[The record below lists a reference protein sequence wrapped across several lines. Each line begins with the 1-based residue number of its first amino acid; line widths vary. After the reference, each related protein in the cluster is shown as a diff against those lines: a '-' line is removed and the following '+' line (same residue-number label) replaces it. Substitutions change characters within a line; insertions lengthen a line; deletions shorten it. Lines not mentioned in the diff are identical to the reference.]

1 MFNETMDLLLEREI
15 VSVYQST
22 YFLSYNALDLVGIDD
37 YLEKGREFAKCVVGK
52 YDFCR
57 KKEIIC

>member
-37 YLEKGREFAKCVVGK
+37 YLEKVREFVKCELGK

-57 KKEIIC
+57 KKEIRC